1 MAGLFRGKFKN
12 KELEEAEVDG
22 YAKPLLQERS
32 PVNPSQLCV
41 GSGQSAGRERS
52 HNEDTLFVFN
62 TVIAGNEAPLS
73 VGIFIVADGM
83 GGHQGGEIASGLAV
97 RAAVDHLMTE
107 VYLPLLN
114 SDKQVDKID
123 FEKVMKGAVDE
134 AQKLVIESV
143 PGGGTTFTAALVL
156 NEQVHF
162 AHVGDSRLYL
172 FSPDSTVRVWTRDHS
187 LVRRLVDLGQLTEE
201 EAAVHPQR
209 NILYRA
215 LGQTE
220 AFEADLDSFQMKH
233 GSVMMICSD
242 GLWGLLYD
250 DAMFDIISSHT
261 SAMGACKELVEAAN
275 NAGGPDNI
283 SVILVAFP

>member
-1 MAGLFRGKFKN
+1 MAGLFRGRIKRGG
-12 KELEEAEVDG
+12 LEEARIDG
-22 YAKPLLQERS
+22 FTKTLLQKRS
-32 PVNPSQLCV
+32 PVNPIQLFA

-62 TVIAGNEAPLS
+62 TVLAGSETPLS

-97 RAAVDHLMTE
+97 RAAVDHLMAE
-107 VYLPLLN
+107 VYRPLLN
-114 SDKQVDKID
+114 SEKQIDKIN
-123 FEKVMKGAVDE
+123 FGKVMRGAVDE
-134 AQKLVIESV
+134 AQKVVIENV
-143 PGGGTTFTAALVL
+143 PGGGTTFTAALVI

-172 FSPDSTVRVWTRDHS
+172 FSPDSSVRICTRDHS
-187 LVRRLVDLGQLTEE
+187 IVRRLVDLGQLTQE

-209 NILYRA
+209 NVLYRA

-220 AFEADLDSFQMKH
+220 AFEADLDSFQLKH

-242 GLWGLLYD
+242 GLWGLVDD
-250 DAMFDIISSHT
+250 DAMVDIISSHT
-261 SAMGACKELVEAAN
+261 STMGACKELVEAAN

-283 SVILVAFP
+283 SVILVAYP

>member
-1 MAGLFRGKFKN
+1 LAGLFRGKIK
-12 KELEEAEVDG
+12 KGGLAEARIDG
-22 YAKPLLQERS
+22 FTKTLLQKRS
-32 PVNPSQLCV
+32 PVNPSQLLV

-62 TVIAGNEAPLS
+62 TVLAGDETPLS

-97 RAAVDHLMTE
+97 RAAVDHLMAE
-107 VYLPLLN
+107 VYRPLLN
-114 SDKQVDKID
+114 SEKQIDEID
-123 FEKVMKGAVDE
+123 FEKVMRGTVDE
-134 AQKLVIESV
+134 AQKVVIESV
-143 PGGGTTFTAALVL
+143 PGGGTTFTAALVI

-172 FSPDSTVRVWTRDHS
+172 FSPDSSVRICTRDHS
-187 LVRRLVDLGQLTEE
+187 LVRRLVDLGQLTQE

-209 NILYRA
+209 NVLYRA

-220 AFEADLDSFQMKH
+220 AFEADLDSFQLKH

-242 GLWGLLYD
+242 GLWGLVDD
-250 DAMFDIISSHT
+250 DAMVDIISSHT
-261 SAMGACKELVEAAN
+261 STMGACKELVEAAN

-283 SVILVAFP
+283 SVILVAYP

>member
-1 MAGLFRGKFKN
+1 MTSLFRGKIK
-12 KELEEAEVDG
+12 KEGLEEARVSG
-22 YAKPLLQERS
+22 FTKTLLQERS
-32 PVNPSQLCV
+32 PVNPIQLLV

-62 TVIAGNEAPLS
+62 TILAGNETPLS

-83 GGHQGGEIASGLAV
+83 GGHQGGEIASSLAV

-107 VYLPLLN
+107 IYLPLLN
-114 SDKQVDKID
+114 SEKQADEIN
-123 FEKVMKGAVDE
+123 FETVMRGAVDE

-172 FSPDSTVRVWTRDHS
+172 LSSDSTVRICTRDHS
-187 LVRRLVDLGQLTEE
+187 LIRRLVDLGQLTEE

-209 NILYRA
+209 NVLYRA

-220 AFEADLDSFQMKH
+220 AFEADLDSFQLKH

-242 GLWGLLYD
+242 GLWGLLDD

>member
-1 MAGLFRGKFKN
+1 MAGLFRGKIK
-12 KELEEAEVDG
+12 KGGLAEARIDG
-22 YAKPLLQERS
+22 FTKTLLQKRS
-32 PVNPSQLCV
+32 PVNPSQLFA

-62 TVIAGNEAPLS
+62 TVLAGDETPLS

-97 RAAVDHLMTE
+97 RAAVDHLMAE
-107 VYLPLLN
+107 VYRPLLN
-114 SDKQVDKID
+114 SEKQIDKID
-123 FEKVMKGAVDE
+123 FEKVMRGTVDE
-134 AQKLVIESV
+134 AQKVVIESV
-143 PGGGTTFTAALVL
+143 PGGGTTFTAALVI

-172 FSPDSTVRVWTRDHS
+172 FSPDSSVRICTRDHS
-187 LVRRLVDLGQLTEE
+187 LVRRLVDLGQLTQE

-209 NILYRA
+209 NVLYRA

-220 AFEADLDSFQMKH
+220 AFEADLDSFQLKH

-242 GLWGLLYD
+242 GLWGLVDD
-250 DAMFDIISSHT
+250 DAMEDIISSHT
-261 SAMGACKELVEAAN
+261 STMGACKELVEAAN

-283 SVILVAFP
+283 SVILVAYP

>member
-1 MAGLFRGKFKN
+1 MAGLFRGKIK
-12 KELEEAEVDG
+12 KGGLAEARIDG
-22 YAKPLLQERS
+22 FTKTLLQKRS
-32 PVNPSQLCV
+32 PVNPSQLFA

-62 TVIAGNEAPLS
+62 TVLAGDETPLS

-97 RAAVDHLMTE
+97 RAAVDHLMAE
-107 VYLPLLN
+107 VYRPLLN
-114 SDKQVDKID
+114 SEKQIDKID
-123 FEKVMKGAVDE
+123 FEKVMRGTVDE
-134 AQKLVIESV
+134 AQKVVIESV
-143 PGGGTTFTAALVL
+143 PGGGTTFTAALVI

-172 FSPDSTVRVWTRDHS
+172 FSPDSSVRICTRDHS
-187 LVRRLVDLGQLTEE
+187 LVRRLVDLGQLTQE

-209 NILYRA
+209 NVLYRA

-220 AFEADLDSFQMKH
+220 AFEADLDSFQLKH

-242 GLWGLLYD
+242 GLWGLVDD
-250 DAMFDIISSHT
+250 DAMVDIISSHT
-261 SAMGACKELVEAAN
+261 STIGACKELVEAAN

-283 SVILVAFP
+283 SVILVAYP